1 VSDTPTARV
10 ERLVIIIDRLA
21 DALSAD
27 VAALE
32 KGRPRELRTLD
43 PSIQQLTAMYT
54 REAASVTP
62 SVARSVS
69 PDLRKK
75 LSASIKR
82 MNDLLKQHQRML
94 TRIRSASEG
103 LIRAVAEE
111 VERRRNFQRNYAPR
125 PASRP
130 HAPGAMLYNSVV

>member
-1 VSDTPTARV
+1 
-10 ERLVIIIDRLA
+10 
-21 DALSAD
+21 
-27 VAALE
+27 
-32 KGRPRELRTLD
+32 
-43 PSIQQLTAMYT
+43 MYT